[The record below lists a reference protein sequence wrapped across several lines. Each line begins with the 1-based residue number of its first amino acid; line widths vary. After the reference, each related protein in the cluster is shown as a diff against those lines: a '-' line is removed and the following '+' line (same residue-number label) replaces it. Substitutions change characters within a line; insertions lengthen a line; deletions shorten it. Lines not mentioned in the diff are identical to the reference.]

1 MQTSRINH
9 LIAKIGQWASL
20 LILAMAVIT
29 TLIVLLRFG
38 FDWSAIAVQESVMY
52 LHAFALMLVIPWALQ
67 TEDHVRVDIFYRRM
81 RPQSQHWV
89 NIVGAIVCLLPFC
102 VFSTISALPFVID
115 SWSILEDSPQAN
127 GIPALFILKSIIPVS
142 FALLAIQGVALLATN
157 IKAVL
162 APSEECS

>member
-1 MQTSRINH
+1 MHTSKINH
-9 LIAKIGQWASL
+9 LIATIGQWASL

-81 RPQSQHWV
+81 RPMSQHWV

-102 VFSTISALPFVID
+102 IYSTVTALPFVVD
-115 SWSILEDSPQAN
+115 SWTILEDSPQAN
-127 GIPALFILKSIIPVS
+127 GIPALFILKSIIPIG
-142 FALLAIQGVALLATN
+142 FALLAIQGLAVLVTN
-157 IKAVL
+157 IKAL
-162 APSEECS
+162 LSESEERR

>member
-1 MQTSRINH
+1 MHTSRINH
-9 LIAKIGQWASL
+9 LITTIGQWASL

-29 TLIVLLRFG
+29 TFIVLLRFG

-81 RPQSQHWV
+81 RPKSQHWV
-89 NIVGAIVCLLPFC
+89 NIVGAIVCLLPFSIY
-102 VFSTISALPFVID
+102 STISALPFVVD

-127 GIPALFILKSIIPVS
+127 GIPALFILKSIIPIG
-142 FALLAIQGVALLATN
+142 FALLAIQGLAILVTN
-157 IKAVL
+157 IKVVL
-162 APSEECS
+162 AADKECR